1 MNSPFSQDR
10 IAAAQIMVVGCGA
23 LGNEVLK
30 NLALMGAGHITVV
43 DFDRVET
50 GNLSRSVLFTRE
62 DALKGRFKVDVA
74 AERLAVMN
82 PGIEVRTIRGDIAFD
97 VGLGLIR
104 KMDVVIG
111 CVDNR
116 WARYCINRLCMRAGV
131 PWVDGGISYLE
142 GTVRVFAPGKN
153 CYACQLGP
161 EGLKDLARRM
171 PCSGIIRRDEQ
182 AGKAPTSSLIA
193 SVTGAVQVQE
203 ALKLLHP
210 ELLEEG
216 TLTSL
221 CGRMFCY
228 EGEHMTT
235 RVVELAAYDD
245 DCPVHDRW
253 EPVGNTAVTAETT
266 VGQALE
272 VLAHELGARK
282 VTIHLS
288 GDCFVD
294 RVIRKEGNASLEVML
309 PGRAVAEK
317 LGQDPAWRGI
327 PFSALYQHEYR
338 EIDENFPYKS
348 LTLGQLGIPE
358 KDVLSIS
365 TPSGEAYMEMK

>member
-1 MNSPFSQDR
+1 MNSPFSADR
-10 IAAAQIMVVGCGA
+10 IAAANIMVVGCGA

-30 NLALMGAGHITVV
+30 NLALMGAGHIWAV

-50 GNLSRSVLFTRE
+50 GNLSRSVLFRKK
-62 DALKGRFKVDVA
+62 DALEGRFKVEVA
-74 AERLAVMN
+74 AERLKEMN
-82 PGIEVRTIRGDIAFD
+82 SAMEVTPVRGDIAFD

-142 GTVRVFAPGKN
+142 GTVRVFVPGKN

-210 ELLEEG
+210 ELLESGE
-216 TLTSL
+216 LTSL
-221 CGRMFCY
+221 CGRMFCF

-235 RVVELAAYDD
+235 KVVSLAAYDD

-253 EPVGNTAVTAETT
+253 EPVRPTEVTAETT
-266 VGQALE
+266 VQEALE
-272 VLAHELGARK
+272 VLKKELGASK
-282 VTIHLS
+282 ITIHP

-294 RVIRKEGNASLEVML
+294 RVIKKDGDASLEVML
-309 PGRAVAEK
+309 PGRHVAEK
-317 LGQDPAWRGI
+317 LGMDPEWRGI
-327 PFSALYQHEYR
+327 PFSGLYQHEYR
-338 EIDENFPYKS
+338 EIDESFPYRS

-358 KDVLSIS
+358 KEVLLVS
-365 TPSGEAYMEMK
+365 TGSGEEYIEMK